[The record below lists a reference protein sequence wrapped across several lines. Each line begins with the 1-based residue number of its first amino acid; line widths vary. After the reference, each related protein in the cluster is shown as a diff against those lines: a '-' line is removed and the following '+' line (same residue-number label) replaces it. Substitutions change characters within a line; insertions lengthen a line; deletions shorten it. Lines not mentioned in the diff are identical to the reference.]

1 MRFNKTYH
9 KFLELL
15 KLEKSE
21 ISAIYF
27 YAILDGLIQLSL
39 PLGIQ
44 AIIGFALG
52 AQMVTSVYVLI
63 ILVVTAVLFVGILQ
77 INQMKIIEKI
87 QQKIFV
93 RYSFQFAEKI
103 PKLDLKEI
111 DKVYLPEKINTFFD
125 TLNIQKGIS
134 KLLLDIPIATIQI
147 IFGLVLLSLY
157 HPLFIVFSVI
167 LILVV
172 WFIFALT
179 GKRGL
184 ETSVAESEHKYA
196 VISWL
201 EEMARAIKSFK
212 YSQGTHLNLQKTD
225 EHCVK
230 YVSSRTAH
238 FKILMFQFKALIAFK
253 VSITALMLIIGTVL
267 LFDQRLNIGEFV
279 AAEIVILTIIGSLE
293 KLIKALESVYDV
305 VTGLFK
311 VETILGKAVEKDGQ
325 LAFSADKADVSI
337 DKMSFSYDDN
347 TILLQNVNA
356 FIPGNSITA
365 ISGAEGSG
373 KSTILKLLT
382 GCYSDFEG
390 SIEINDIPIQSY
402 SLGSL
407 RKATG
412 IFLFEQDLFQG
423 TLYENITLGFTEISQ
438 EDILKLGAE
447 LGFGNFIAA
456 FPEVFD
462 TQIDPAG
469 KNLPNSLVRKILLL
483 RALVNKPKI
492 LILEEPWIGLG
503 EKTAQSIKDYLVKTS
518 KNYLVVVSTNDS
530 SFFQYAD
537 HHLHIENRT
546 LLKIN

>member
-103 PKLDLKEI
+103 PKLDLKQI

-184 ETSVAESEHKYA
+184 ETSVAESDHKYA

-201 EEMARAIKSFK
+201 EEMARALKSFK
-212 YSQGTHLNLQKTD
+212 YSQGTHLNLEKTD

-230 YVSSRTAH
+230 YVTSRTAH

-407 RKATG
+407 RKSTG

-503 EKTAQSIKDYLVKTS
+503 EKTAQSVIDYLLKIS
-518 KNYLVVVSTNDS
+518 KNNLVVVSTNDS

-537 HHLHIENRT
+537 HHLHIENGT

>member
-9 KFLELL
+9 KLLELL

-147 IFGLVLLSLY
+147 IFGLILLSLY

-253 VSITALMLIIGTVL
+253 VSITALMLIIGTIL

-311 VETILGKAVEKDGQ
+311 VETILGKSSEKDGQ
-325 LAFSADKADVSI
+325 LSFSADKADVSI

-347 TILLQNVNA
+347 TILLQDVNA
-356 FIPGNSITA
+356 FIPGNSLTV

-412 IFLFEQDLFQG
+412 VFLYEQDLFQG

-456 FPEVFD
+456 FPQVFD
-462 TQIDPAG
+462 TQIDPSG

-503 EKTAQSIKDYLVKTS
+503 EKTAQSIKDYIVKTS
-518 KNYLVVVSTNDS
+518 KNNLVVVSTNDS

>member
-9 KFLELL
+9 KLLELL

-147 IFGLVLLSLY
+147 IFGLILLSLY

-253 VSITALMLIIGTVL
+253 VSITALMLIIGTIL

-311 VETILGKAVEKDGQ
+311 VETILGKSSEKDGQ
-325 LAFSADKADVSI
+325 LSFSADKADVSI

-347 TILLQNVNA
+347 TILLQDVNA
-356 FIPGNSITA
+356 FIPGNSLTV

-412 IFLFEQDLFQG
+412 VFLYEQDLFQG

-456 FPEVFD
+456 FPQVFD
-462 TQIDPAG
+462 TQIDPSG

-503 EKTAQSIKDYLVKTS
+503 EKTAQSIKDYLVKIS
-518 KNYLVVVSTNDS
+518 KNNLVVVSTNDS

>member
-9 KFLELL
+9 KLLELL

-147 IFGLVLLSLY
+147 IFGLILLSLY

-196 VISWL
+196 VIGWL

-253 VSITALMLIIGTVL
+253 VSITALMLIIGTIL

-311 VETILGKAVEKDGQ
+311 VETILGKSSEKDGQ
-325 LAFSADKADVSI
+325 LSFSADKADVSI

-347 TILLQNVNA
+347 TILLQDVNA
-356 FIPGNSITA
+356 FIPGNSLTV

-456 FPEVFD
+456 FPQVFD
-462 TQIDPAG
+462 TQIDPSG

-503 EKTAQSIKDYLVKTS
+503 EKTAQSIKDYIVKTS
-518 KNYLVVVSTNDS
+518 KNNLVVVSTNDS

>member
-9 KFLELL
+9 KLLELL

-147 IFGLVLLSLY
+147 IFGLILLSLY

-196 VISWL
+196 VIGWL

-253 VSITALMLIIGTVL
+253 VSITALMLIIGTIL

-311 VETILGKAVEKDGQ
+311 VETILGKSSEKDGQ
-325 LAFSADKADVSI
+325 LSFSADKADVNI

-347 TILLQNVNA
+347 TILLQDVNA
-356 FIPGNSITA
+356 FIPGNSLTV

-412 IFLFEQDLFQG
+412 VFLYEQDLFQG

-462 TQIDPAG
+462 TQIDPSG

-503 EKTAQSIKDYLVKTS
+503 EKTAQSIKDYIVKTS
-518 KNYLVVVSTNDS
+518 KNNLVVVSTNDS

>member
-1 MRFNKTYH
+1 
-9 KFLELL
+9 
-15 KLEKSE
+15 
-21 ISAIYF
+21 
-27 YAILDGLIQLSL
+27 
-39 PLGIQ
+39 
-44 AIIGFALG
+44 
-52 AQMVTSVYVLI
+52 
-63 ILVVTAVLFVGILQ
+63 
-77 INQMKIIEKI
+77 
-87 QQKIFV
+87 
-93 RYSFQFAEKI
+93 
-103 PKLDLKEI
+103 
-111 DKVYLPEKINTFFD
+111 
-125 TLNIQKGIS
+125 
-134 KLLLDIPIATIQI
+134 
-147 IFGLVLLSLY
+147 
-157 HPLFIVFSVI
+157 
-167 LILVV
+167 
-172 WFIFALT
+172 
-179 GKRGL
+179 
-184 ETSVAESEHKYA
+184 
-196 VISWL
+196 
-201 EEMARAIKSFK
+201 MARAIKSFK

-253 VSITALMLIIGTVL
+253 VSITALMLIIGTIL

-311 VETILGKAVEKDGQ
+311 VETILGKSSEKDGQ
-325 LAFSADKADVSI
+325 LSFSADKADVNI

-347 TILLQNVNA
+347 TILLQDVNA
-356 FIPGNSITA
+356 FIPGNSLTV

-412 IFLFEQDLFQG
+412 VFLYEQDLFQG

-462 TQIDPAG
+462 TQIDPSG

-503 EKTAQSIKDYLVKTS
+503 EKTAQSIKDYIVKTS
-518 KNYLVVVSTNDS
+518 KNNLVVVSTNDS

>member
-147 IFGLVLLSLY
+147 IFGLILLSLY

-253 VSITALMLIIGTVL
+253 VSITALMLIIGTIL

-311 VETILGKAVEKDGQ
+311 VETILGKSSEKDGQ
-325 LAFSADKADVSI
+325 LSFSADKADVSI

-347 TILLQNVNA
+347 TILLQDVNA
-356 FIPGNSITA
+356 FIPGNSLTV

-412 IFLFEQDLFQG
+412 VFLYEQDLFQG

-456 FPEVFD
+456 FPQVFD
-462 TQIDPAG
+462 TQIDPSG

-503 EKTAQSIKDYLVKTS
+503 EKTAQSIKDYLVKIS
-518 KNYLVVVSTNDS
+518 KNNLVVVSTNDS